1 MSIRNLSHIKKFFG
15 HVDSPEEKHEL
26 YKEILLMTLAR
37 ATRADLVTDNAE
49 VEIVQK
55 VWLDVIGEEVESKDV
70 RIAASSELYETAPI
84 DKYLA
89 RVGPQIEIAERQ
101 SIVKA
106 LIAVFEADGIVTASE
121 IEFFNMVVD
130 ALKLTPAQ
138 TVGLMVHN
146 GT

>member
-37 ATRADLVTDNAE
+37 APRADLVTDNAE